1 MKDATI
7 QGGVWFPTNM
17 PEAVVALTGASGAR
31 YAVRLVDSL
40 LEQDWKVNLIVTG
53 AGAINLDLEC
63 GITPEELADRDGVTL
78 EENRN
83 LAARSASGSA
93 RFDAYI
99 ICPASGTTIGKISS
113 GISDNLA
120 TRSAL
125 VAMKERRK
133 LIIVPREA
141 PYSTPHLKAM
151 ANLSE
156 WGVVV
161 LPASPGFYHS
171 PQSIEDLVDFVVAR
185 ILDQLDI
192 EHSLGKRWTGE
203 EV

>member
-1 MKDATI
+1 M
-7 QGGVWFPTNM
+7 GM

-31 YAVRLVDSL
+31 YCVRLVECLVDNG
-40 LEQDWKVNLIVTG
+40 WAVNLIVTST
-53 AGAINLDLEC
+53 GAINLDLEC
-63 GITPEELADRDGVTL
+63 GITPEELSKHELVNL
-78 EENRN
+78 EENNN

-99 ICPASGTTIGKISS
+99 VCPASGTTIGKIAS

-133 LIIVPREA
+133 LILVPREA

-156 WGVVV
+156 WGVVI
-161 LPASPGFYHS
+161 LPASPGFYHL
-171 PQSIEDLVDFVVAR
+171 PRTIDDMVDFVVAR

-192 EHSLGKRWTGE
+192 NHSLGKRWTGE
-203 EV
+203 EVTPEE

>member
-1 MKDATI
+1 MY
-7 QGGVWFPTNM
+7 M
-17 PEAVVALTGASGAR
+17 PEAVVVISGASGAQ
-31 YAVRLVDSL
+31 YGVRLLDAL
-40 LEQDWKVNLIVTG
+40 LDAGWLVNLIVSK

-63 GITPEELADRDGVTL
+63 GISPEDLSARDGVTL
-78 EENRN
+78 EDNNN

-99 ICPASGTTIGKISS
+99 VCPASGTTIGKIAS

-133 LIIVPREA
+133 LILVPREA
-141 PYSTPHLKAM
+141 PYSTPHLRAM

-156 WGVVV
+156 WGVVI

-171 PQSIEDLVDFVVAR
+171 PKSIEDLIDFVVAR
-185 ILDQLDI
+185 ILDQMEVSHD
-192 EHSLGKRWTGE
+192 LGRRWTGDE
-203 EV
+203 LVSSE